1 VPARIGPLGDAFPAA
16 DRPDPAGVVALDRP
30 AIRAAARKTLG
41 HRVLLPGQ
49 AEAVQ
54 AITAGRDTLALLPTG
69 GGKSAV
75 YQLAGVTIDGPTV
88 VVSPLIALQQDQLA
102 SLVGLGLA
110 AAAVNSTRP
119 TRERSATVDAFA
131 RGEVEFLLVGPELL
145 TDPSVLDR
153 LTDARPS
160 LFVVD
165 EAHCVAEWGRDF
177 RPEYRRLG
185 VVAEALGRPPILA
198 LTATAS
204 PLLRSE
210 IVDRLGLR
218 DPVVVARGF
227 DRPNIELNVEMHA
240 DPATKQRALVEAVR
254 TAAPPGIVYAATR
267 AAATELARALA
278 AAGVDAEAYHAG
290 LPARRRTAI
299 QDRFMGSSDAVI
311 VATIAF
317 GMGVDKPDVRF
328 VYHLDV
334 AESLDAYHQ
343 EIGRAGRDGEP
354 AEARLFYRPE
364 DLGLRR
370 FQSAPPR
377 FDEADVRAV
386 LGALRRARAAVDVPG
401 LARLARRSRR
411 RTDAIVGR
419 LEDAVA
425 VRLDAA
431 GMIALIPDTEN
442 PVPAEVVAA
451 QERRRAVEKSRVD
464 MIRGYAEAS
473 GCRRAF
479 LLGYF
484 GEAFEPPCG
493 RCDRCR
499 ASADEVTTRPPPAA
513 ESVPF
518 AVNDRVRHA
527 AFGAGVVT
535 GVEPDRLIVAFHDAG
550 YRTIAASAAADHVLV
565 REPPDTAPPTDLPAT
580 A

>member
-1 VPARIGPLGDAFPAA
+1 M
-16 DRPDPAGVVALDRP
+16 VALDRP
-30 AIRAAARKTLG
+30 AVRAAARKTLG

-102 SLVGLGLA
+102 SLEALGLTA
-110 AAAVNSTRP
+110 AAINSTRP
-119 TRERSATVDAFA
+119 ASDRAASLRAFA
-131 RGEVEFLLVGPELL
+131 AGGLEFLLVAPESL
-145 TDPSVLDR
+145 TDPSLLD
-153 LTDARPS
+153 LLAGARPS

-165 EAHCVAEWGRDF
+165 EAHCVAEWGSDF

-204 PLLRSE
+204 PLLRNE
-210 IVDRLGLR
+210 IVARLGLR
-218 DPVVVARGF
+218 DPAVVARGF
-227 DRPNIELNVEMHA
+227 DRPNIDLVVDTHP
-240 DPATKQRALVEAVR
+240 DPVAKRAALVEAVR
-254 TAAPPGIVYAATR
+254 AAPRPGIVYAATR
-267 AAATELARALA
+267 AAAVEVAEALVK
-278 AAGVDAEAYHAG
+278 AGVAAEAYHAG
-290 LPARRRTAI
+290 LAARRRTAI
-299 QDRFMGSSDAVI
+299 QEWFMSASDAVI

-328 VYHLDV
+328 VYHVDV

-343 EIGRAGRDGEP
+343 EIGRAGRNGEP
-354 AEARLFYRPE
+354 AEARLFYRAQ

-370 FQSAPPR
+370 FQSAPPT
-377 FDEADVRAV
+377 FDEGDVRAV
-386 LGALRRARAAVDVPG
+386 LRALRRARASVDVAG
-401 LARLARRSRR
+401 LATLAGRSRR

-419 LEDAVA
+419 LEDAGA
-425 VRLDAA
+425 VRVEAVGAVTTIDDA
-431 GMIALIPDTEN
+431 GGP
-442 PVPAEVVAA
+442 PPADIVAA
-451 QERRRAVEKSRVD
+451 QERRRAVERSRVE
-464 MIRGYAEAS
+464 MIRGYAEAP

-484 GEAFEPPCG
+484 GEPFQPPCG

-499 ASADEVTTRPPPAA
+499 ALAADQPAPSAGAA
-513 ESVPF
+513 EPTVSPF
-518 AVNDRVRHA
+518 AVNDRVHHA
-527 AFGAGVVT
+527 RFGAGTVT
-535 GVEPDRLIVAFHDAG
+535 GVEPDRVTVAFDGAG
-550 YRTIAASAAADHVLV
+550 YHTIAASAAEEGILVAEPSSATFADG
-565 REPPDTAPPTDLPAT
+565 
-580 A
+580 